1 MRKLSKIIFIGGL
14 FFLFSPLIIQAIE
27 LRNPIQADSI
37 QELVDSVISW
47 VITFG
52 MVLAPLMI
60 IIAAYYFITA
70 MGDPAKIKKAKDI
83 ILWTIV
89 GIVIILLSRGIILII
104 QDILT
109 VQ

>member
-14 FFLFSPLIIQAIE
+14 FLLFFPLIIQAVE
-27 LRNPIQADSI
+27 LTNPIQAESI
-37 QELVDSVISW
+37 QELVDSVVTW

-52 MVLAPLMI
+52 MAIAPLMI

-89 GIVIILLSRGIILII
+89 GIVVILLSKGIILVIK
-104 QDILT
+104 DILA
-109 VQ
+109 VE